1 MHVILYTYSGNYAQ
15 EIRDRGAP
23 IAIEIRL
30 NAMRNLLLVL
40 DFLDRQLVQPN
51 LTSNLL
57 TTGSVLGTGLVSK
70 EAVDLEVV

>member
-1 MHVILYTYSGNYAQ
+1 
-15 EIRDRGAP
+15 
-23 IAIEIRL
+23 
-30 NAMRNLLLVL
+30 MRNLLLVL

-57 TTGSVLGTGLVSK
+57 TTGSVLGTGLVSE